1 MFLDRLQPY
10 IENIYILNPYKKPI
24 ETRRLVQCFAQTQL
38 VFQTQTDLQGIS
50 IFEW

>member
-24 ETRRLVQCFAQTQL
+24 ETQILVQCFAQTQS
-38 VFQTQTDLQGIS
+38 VFQTQTDLQGIG
-50 IFEW
+50 IFE